1 MRLLLVEDTD
11 DLAESLLKHLRQTGH
26 TVDHAPTLKIAEGL
40 WHSEKEAYEVI
51 ILDIELP
58 DGEGTTLLKQVRG
71 SALPVGILVL
81 TARSEIED
89 KVYLLDEGADDY
101 LTKPFALDELDAR
114 LRAVKRRH
122 VAKPAVTQTIGPL
135 AYDPTNRT
143 VWIGADQVPLRS
155 QELKLFESLI
165 QSTGWSASKEFLF
178 DRLYGLDQ
186 DASTNAIEVHVS
198 RLRRKLADYGL
209 EIETIRGYGY
219 QLRYRSDG

>member
-11 DLAESLLKHLRQTGH
+11 DLAESLLRHLRQTGH

-40 WHSEKEAYEVI
+40 WHSEKEAYEII

-122 VAKPAVTQTIGPL
+122 VVKTSSDTNDWTARLRPDQSHCVDRRRSSAVAIAG
-135 AYDPTNRT
+135 
-143 VWIGADQVPLRS
+143 
-155 QELKLFESLI
+155 
-165 QSTGWSASKEFLF
+165 
-178 DRLYGLDQ
+178 
-186 DASTNAIEVHVS
+186 IEVVRVADSINGLVCIQRVS
-198 RLRRKLADYGL
+198 
-209 EIETIRGYGY
+209 I
-219 QLRYRSDG
+219 